1 MPETAPSVFPS
12 VQELAARLPQYEVVE
27 MLSLG
32 EGSAVYAARQPALNR
47 QVELTV
53 MREPEA
59 EIATRLLERLRLRA
73 RLVHPLVAAVY
84 DFGHT
89 ADGLLYWVSE
99 HVEGHTVLEWIEAG
113 NLKTKT
119 AFSAALQLC
128 EALQIVH
135 DLPCAHGALA
145 PHTVWLTADG
155 KVKLTGIGMTVTDT
169 GELSWLAPFHGSRE
183 QDLYA
188 LGYTL
193 HWMFAKSAPGEDG
206 RLARDLPPAFA
217 TVLRRCL
224 NAETGRPFQS
234 PAEVGAT
241 LKEALLQE
249 QARAEGTA
257 RSRMVVAPA
266 GQGGSLPASS
276 QPPASSATSAARPAP
291 TPRSPASGSGIP
303 LPPRPQPV
311 VRHYQPTFFQ
321 RLDAFVWKAFSTGL
335 HIAISLASVA
345 AIFLLVLFKDRI
357 VFEDNSSVV
366 PKMTQEEIEKAAA
379 VQDRLPGGMLGGL
392 SPVPEL
398 PVAPTPEQP
407 VVMPLA
413 EKPVDPLADLRA
425 QYTAAVQ
432 AAANRALEKVS
443 LDELPYLQ
451 RELTL
456 LQSGGDVPAD
466 DEPEL
471 PAVLKALRQRYREA
485 LAGRI
490 SQGS

>member
-12 VQELAARLPQYEVVE
+12 AQELAAWLPQYEVVE
-27 MLSLG
+27 VLGQG
-32 EGSAVYAARQPALNR
+32 EGSSLYAARQPALNR

-53 MREPEA
+53 MQEPGPEA
-59 EIATRLLERLRLRA
+59 ASRLLERLRLRA

-84 DFGHT
+84 DFGST
-89 ADGLLYWVSE
+89 ADGMLYWVSE
-99 HVEGHTVLEWIEAG
+99 HVEGHTVQEWIEAG

-135 DLPCAHGALA
+135 DVPCVHGALA
-145 PHTVWLTADG
+145 PHTVWLTSDG
-155 KVKLTGIGMTVTDT
+155 KVKLTGIGMTVTET

-183 QDLYA
+183 QDIYA

-193 HWMFAKSAPGEDG
+193 HWMFARSAPSEDG

-224 NAETGRPFQS
+224 NEEAGRPFQS
-234 PAEVGAT
+234 PAEVGAA

-257 RSRMVVAPA
+257 RSRVVVAPP
-266 GQGGSLPASS
+266 GQGGSQLAASKPSSSSPA
-276 QPPASSATSAARPAP
+276 QPAP
-291 TPRSPASGSGIP
+291 TPRSPAAGAP
-303 LPPRPQPV
+303 LAPRPQPV

-335 HIAISLASVA
+335 HIAVSLVSVA
-345 AIFLLVLFKDRI
+345 AIFLLVLFKDKI
-357 VFEDNSSVV
+357 VFEDTSSVV
-366 PKMTQEEIEKAAA
+366 PKMTQEEIEKASAA
-379 VQDRLPGGMLGGL
+379 QDRLPGAVLGGL
-392 SPVPEL
+392 PPAPEL
-398 PVAPTPEQP
+398 PVVPAPVAP
-407 VVMPLA
+407 VTMPA
-413 EKPVDPLADLRA
+413 AEEKPVDPLADLRA

-451 RELTL
+451 RELIL
-456 LQSGGDVPAD
+456 LQSGGEVPTD
-466 DEPEL
+466 DDPEL